1 MKIDTYS
8 YHIFQTQISTND
20 WPSDGYWPKLL
31 EAYKFTYY
39 NWTFDYDEYINY
51 VMNENN
57 TDTSQQGVDLM
68 RSYVKN
74 NYVKVSKPGIYS
86 VQNILNRLGLMMV
99 LMHPPICY
107 FRSTYFCD
115 QWILIVSKKSRN
127 MNSRDFLLN

>member
-1 MKIDTYS
+1 MKIDINLYLF
-8 YHIFQTQISTND
+8 FQTQISTND

-74 NYVKVSKPGIYS
+74 NYVKVSKLLTEFTVLKIY
-86 VQNILNRLGLMMV
+86 QI
-99 LMHPPICY
+99 I
-107 FRSTYFCD
+107 
-115 QWILIVSKKSRN
+115 SK
-127 MNSRDFLLN
+127 L

>member
-1 MKIDTYS
+1 MITETKWTHDCMKIDINLYRF
-8 YHIFQTQISTND
+8 FQTQISTND

-74 NYVKVSKPGIYS
+74 NYVKVSKLIKEFT
-86 VQNILNRLGLMMV
+86 V
-99 LMHPPICY
+99 LKI
-107 FRSTYFCD
+107 S
-115 QWILIVSKKSRN
+115 QIISNL
-127 MNSRDFLLN
+127 

>member
-1 MKIDTYS
+1 MITETKWTHDCMKIDINLYLF
-8 YHIFQTQISTND
+8 FQTQISTND

-74 NYVKVSKPGIYS
+74 NYVKVPK
-86 VQNILNRLGLMMV
+86 
-99 LMHPPICY
+99 
-107 FRSTYFCD
+107 
-115 QWILIVSKKSRN
+115 LIMELTV
-127 MNSRDFLLN
+127 

>member
-1 MKIDTYS
+1 MIAETKWTHDCMKIDINLYLF
-8 YHIFQTQISTND
+8 FQTQISTND

-74 NYVKVSKPGIYS
+74 NYVKVPK
-86 VQNILNRLGLMMV
+86 
-99 LMHPPICY
+99 
-107 FRSTYFCD
+107 
-115 QWILIVSKKSRN
+115 LIMELTV
-127 MNSRDFLLN
+127 

>member
-1 MKIDTYS
+1 MIAETKWTHDCMKIDINLYLF
-8 YHIFQTQISTND
+8 FQTQISTND

-74 NYVKVSKPGIYS
+74 NYVKVSK
-86 VQNILNRLGLMMV
+86 
-99 LMHPPICY
+99 
-107 FRSTYFCD
+107 
-115 QWILIVSKKSRN
+115 LISEFTALKIS
-127 MNSRDFLLN
+127 